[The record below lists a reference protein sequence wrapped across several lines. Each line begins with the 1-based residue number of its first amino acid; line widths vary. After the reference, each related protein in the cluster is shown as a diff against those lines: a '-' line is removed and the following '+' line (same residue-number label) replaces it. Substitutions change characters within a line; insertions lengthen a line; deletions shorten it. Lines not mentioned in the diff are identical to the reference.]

1 MVHRMGQSACRVPV
15 LVTVLLVGMS
25 SAALAQPSVGFSG
38 GGSIDPEQG
47 FVGVFFQTPDV
58 GGGFRFRT
66 GIDGGFGNGLRIA
79 TINIDFIYLLPLGNG
94 PWRFVTGGG
103 PAISITR
110 LSDDEASEFYGIGT
124 DVSGGYSYLFGF
136 AHDMGFFT
144 EFRLGGGN
152 VPSMKFLA
160 GYQIKFQ

>member
-1 MVHRMGQSACRVPV
+1 MVHRMGHSAWLAAILMTVFV
-15 LVTVLLVGMS
+15 LGAS
-25 SAALAQPSVGFSG
+25 STARAQPSVGFSG

-47 FVGVFFQTPDV
+47 FVGVFFQTSDV

-66 GIDGGFGNGLRIA
+66 GIDGGFGSGLRVA
-79 TINIDFIYLLPLGNG
+79 TVNIDFIYLLPLGQG
-94 PWRFVTGGG
+94 PWKFVTGGG
-103 PAISITR
+103 PAISITK

-160 GYQIKFQ
+160 GYQFKFQ